1 MTRQERTAL
10 GVVAA
15 LLAMGVVAKALPG
28 EAPPVEWSAAA
39 AAGEGSG
46 LVARAEEAAD
56 REERASR
63 PLADGERIDPNTAPA
78 EELDRLPRVGPGL
91 AARIVRRRQAH
102 GPFRTLA
109 DPDSVPGVGPALLAQ
124 VAPHVTLAP
133 APAAGARSA
142 DPAPRRE
149 AAPAARSGP
158 LDLNSA
164 TAAEL
169 EALPGIG
176 PAIAARIVEHRER
189 TGRFRS
195 PEELERVPGIG
206 PKTVQRLLPL
216 VRATP

>member
-10 GVVAA
+10 GVVAV
-15 LLAMGVVAKALPG
+15 LLAMGGVARTLPG
-28 EAPPVEWSAAA
+28 EAPPAEWSAAA
-39 AAGEGSG
+39 AAGEAHG
-46 LVARAEEAAD
+46 LLARAEEEAD

-63 PLADGERIDPNTAPA
+63 PLAAGERIDPNTAPA

-91 AARIVRRRQAH
+91 AARIVQRRQTH

-109 DPDSVPGVGPALLAQ
+109 ELDSVPGVGPALLAQ

-133 APAAGARSA
+133 APAAGARTPGA
-142 DPAPRRE
+142 APRA

-176 PAIAARIVEHRER
+176 PAIAARVVEHRER
-189 TGRFRS
+189 HGRFRS
-195 PEELERVPGIG
+195 PQELERVPGIG

-216 VRATP
+216 VRASP